1 MDKYRQDLDGIR
13 ALAVILVFL
22 FHIDVTLF
30 KAGFIGVDIFF
41 TISGF
46 LISGIVIKQTSRG
59 GFSFKSFYIKRAT
72 RLLPAYLFMLVII
85 AAVCWFIFAP
95 LAYFDFLKSALSSTL
110 FVSNMYFLINH
121 SGYFTTSVNELPLL
135 HTWSLAVEEQFYLIM
150 PLFIVICLKIKS
162 FALRISSLIIIII
175 ITTIFS
181 IYLTSI
187 NQGASYFLVVSRVH
201 EFFFGMILAVLISK
215 YGKRL
220 APSELT
226 SNILTLISLA
236 VIISIATLL
245 SSKSNFPGY
254 IAAIVCFSTSLLI
267 FSGLNSNC
275 ISHKLLG
282 CKSMVTIGLL
292 SYSLYLWHWPI
303 ISIFKYSGIEF
314 TFAVQM
320 TIVVLSLLG
329 AILSYTFI
337 EKPFRYGRY
346 AKSGLVAILLYVAP
360 AIFITTFVLNFEL
373 IPSSYSSKI
382 VDIEKMTKTT
392 PEDGRERCHSSTF
405 NANDSCYLGVKSKLD
420 NSAMLWGDSHASHFA
435 PFVDLVATSKAQKV
449 KDTTMGSCPPLI
461 DVSKFISRP
470 KASCL
475 NKNMTILDYIEKE
488 KIKEIYLSAS
498 WYGYYKEVA
507 REQGQDRAESLLT
520 KQIEDTVI
528 TLKGLGVKKV
538 YFFAT
543 VARPDKDL
551 SSCYFKKVAF
561 GRGECEFKIQAKQ
574 QELTLKLYKMLSQIN
589 IVEFININSIL
600 CNDGLCQTNING
612 VPLYRDGNHLNHY
625 GSQVIAKKYI
635 LLLN

>member
-1 MDKYRQDLDGIR
+1 MNKYRQDLDGIR
-13 ALAVILVFL
+13 ALAVILVLL

-46 LISGIVIKQTSRG
+46 LISGIVIKQASQG

-85 AAVCWFIFAP
+85 ATVCWFIFAP

-121 SGYFTTSVNELPLL
+121 SGYFSTSVNELPLL

-150 PLFIVICLKIKS
+150 PLFIIIWLKIKS
-162 FALRISSLIIIII
+162 FTLRTSSLIIIVI

-181 IYLTSI
+181 IYLTSF

-215 YGKRL
+215 YGEKL
-220 APSELT
+220 APSELV
-226 SNILTLISLA
+226 SNVLTLISLA

-275 ISHKLLG
+275 VSHKILG
-282 CKSMVTIGLL
+282 CKSMVVIGLL

-303 ISIFKYSGIEF
+303 ISIFKYSGVEF
-314 TFAVQM
+314 TFAVQ
-320 TIVVLSLLG
+320 ISIIVLSLFG

-337 EKPFRYGRY
+337 EKPFRYGRF
-346 AKSGLVAILLYVAP
+346 AKNGFVAILLYVAP
-360 AIFITTFVLNFEL
+360 AIFITTLVLNFEL
-373 IPSSYSSKI
+373 IPPSYPSKI
-382 VDIEKMTKTT
+382 TDIEKMTKTT
-392 PEDGRERCHSSTF
+392 PEDGRKSCHSSTF
-405 NANDSCYLGVKSKLD
+405 KENDSCYLGVKSKRD
-420 NSAMLWGDSHASHFA
+420 NSAILWGDSHASHFA

-449 KDTTMGSCPPLI
+449 KDTTMGNCPPLI
-461 DVSKFISRP
+461 DVSKLITRP
-470 KASCL
+470 KTSCL

-488 KIKEIYLSAS
+488 KIKEIYFSAS
-498 WYGYYKEVA
+498 WYGYYKEVV
-507 REQGQDRAESLLT
+507 RDQGHDKAELLL
-520 KQIEDTVI
+520 KNQVKNTVI
-528 TLKGLGVKKV
+528 TLKNLGVKKV

-543 VARPDKDL
+543 VARSDKDL

-574 QELTLKLYKMLSQIN
+574 QELTLNLYKMLSQIN
-589 IVEFININSIL
+589 IVEFINVNSIL
-600 CNDGLCQTNING
+600 CKDELCQTHIND
-612 VPLYRDGNHLNHY
+612 VPLYRDSNHLNRY
-625 GSQVIAKKYI
+625 GSQIIAKKYI
-635 LLLN
+635 ELLN